1 MQWIRL
7 RPGLFY
13 YSCAKG
19 VLVFAPRI
27 ACFSAQPEISKEID
41 PNVLYFYVNHSFV
54 PAPLTIYRDIWRLE
68 PGHYL
73 CWQDG
78 RLSVRQYWDIE
89 YNEDPSLNVDTA
101 SELIRSAVERSVRN
115 YLGSQ
120 SCSRQEIGAFLSGG
134 TDSSTLVGLM
144 TKVAA
149 DRIKTFSVAF
159 AEEQYNEI
167 DYARVAAAQ
176 FNADAHEC
184 VVNADDALGALPILA
199 ACFDEPF
206 GNSSAIPTYFCL
218 RMAKD
223 AGVKVMIAGDG
234 GDELFAGNERYVG
247 EKYFCLYDG
256 LPAGLQAWSDRLTAY
271 FPEMNPW
278 RKIRRYVERAK
289 EPNPDRF
296 FHYQLFL
303 RQCAGSFFSDE
314 FMNLLNPDFPLELP
328 RRHYAKVRMANP
340 LNRLLYMDL
349 KMCIAD
355 NDLFKVNRMAEALSM
370 KVSYPYLDRDL
381 AEITG
386 KIPAKLKLKGL
397 KKRYIFKRAFE
408 KLLPQEILSK
418 KKHGFGL
425 PIARWLRTHAG
436 FREMARSLLLDAS
449 ALQRGYFRPNALEE
463 LLRKHDE
470 ERSDFYGTF
479 IWNLM
484 MLELWHRNHKDKLHG
499 KTTQKTVVALTN

>member
-1 MQWIRL
+1 
-7 RPGLFY
+7 
-13 YSCAKG
+13 
-19 VLVFAPRI
+19 
-27 ACFSAQPEISKEID
+27 
-41 PNVLYFYVNHSFV
+41 
-54 PAPLTIYRDIWRLE
+54 
-68 PGHYL
+68 
-73 CWQDG
+73 
-78 RLSVRQYWDIE
+78 
-89 YNEDPSLNVDTA
+89 
-101 SELIRSAVERSVRN
+101 
-115 YLGSQ
+115 
-120 SCSRQEIGAFLSGG
+120 
-134 TDSSTLVGLM
+134 
-144 TKVAA
+144 
-149 DRIKTFSVAF
+149 
-159 AEEQYNEI
+159 
-167 DYARVAAAQ
+167 
-176 FNADAHEC
+176 
-184 VVNADDALGALPILA
+184 
-199 ACFDEPF
+199 
-206 GNSSAIPTYFCL
+206 
-218 RMAKD
+218 MAKD

-256 LPAGLQAWSDRLTAY
+256 LPAGLQAWSDKLTAL
-271 FPEMNPW
+271 FPEMNPL

-296 FHYQLFL
+296 FHYQLLL
-303 RQCAGSFFSDE
+303 RQHAERFFSDE
-314 FMNLLNPDFPLELP
+314 FMNVLNLDFPLELP

-397 KKRYIFKRAFE
+397 QKRYIFKRAFE
-408 KLLPQEILSK
+408 KLLPQQILSK

-425 PIARWLRTHAG
+425 PIARWLRTHTG

-449 ALQRGYFRPNALEE
+449 ALQRGYFKPNALEE

-470 ERSDFYGTF
+470 ERSDFYGPF

-484 MLELWHRNHKDKLHG
+484 MLELWHRNHKDRLHG
-499 KTTQKTVVALTN
+499 NTTQKTVVALTN